1 MKTGFAKVC
10 INPPYGAP
18 IVGYYE
24 KRNVK
29 GILDSLYTRAVAFD
43 DGFGGGFPTWL
54 APDQVVVLPV
64 NNEYHLEYANEV
76 VNTLRDL
83 GIRAKLDDSN
93 EKLGYRLRNAQI
105 KKIPYSLVIGDKEVA
120 NRGVTYRL
128 YSQQEQKPLSLD
140 EFISLIQEDIK
151 SKKLPKDRK

>member
-1 MKTGFAKVC
+1 M
-10 INPPYGAP
+10 
-18 IVGYYE
+18 
-24 KRNVK
+24 
-29 GILDSLYTRAVAFD
+29 
-43 DGFGGGFPTWL
+43 
-54 APDQVVVLPV
+54 PV